1 MFVSYVHV
9 ADEPWLPLHL
19 FVTLPTNHSWPQNSS
34 VRRERLLTEEIFGQ
48 TSQKMLCMAIRFF
61 PKVQYLAEVLDTNMF
76 LSFLPIHRSDLGREQ
91 VTFPNMRLGKLT
103 FPPQLTIAEINLEDD
118 KTTPIPCIS
127 KNVCWVGHAMEIIND
142 TAIVTHTGNVN
153 VYLRFITFKQ
163 GTEEELQFTKSMF
176 TSKSLLLWRKAF
188 VTKTLC
194 TSCLRRQ
201 VPCCLRAA
209 QPRSIGKKAPQVTKE
224 YVLTRS
230 QQRKVADM
238 MSIQDQDLRN
248 NDLVDKHSWDRTQRC
263 IIIDCSN
270 GFKAVL
276 GNRLQYFAI
285 CFSAAAHSVVSSN
298 QLENGKLRLQELLSF
313 SEADIPE
320 MIHGG
325 KVLYLF
331 ENEAWNLNN
340 MNPSY

>member
-1 MFVSYVHV
+1 M
-9 ADEPWLPLHL
+9 HL
-19 FVTLPTNHSWPQNSS
+19 
-34 VRRERLLTEEIFGQ
+34 EEC
-48 TSQKMLCMAIRFF
+48 ML
-61 PKVQYLAEVLDTNMF
+61 
-76 LSFLPIHRSDLGREQ
+76 
-91 VTFPNMRLGKLT
+91 
-103 FPPQLTIAEINLEDD
+103 
-118 KTTPIPCIS
+118 
-127 KNVCWVGHAMEIIND
+127 GHGMEIIND

-153 VYLRFITFKQ
+153 IYLRLITFKE

-230 QQRKVADM
+230 QQRRVADM

-248 NDLVDKHSWDRTQRC
+248 NDLVDKHSWNRTQRC

-285 CFSAAAHSVVSSN
+285 CFSAAAHSVISSN

-313 SEADIPE
+313 SEADIPD
-320 MIHGG
+320 MIHRG

-331 ENEAWNLNN
+331 ENEEWNLNN
-340 MNPSY
+340 VNPSYWNTWCSIIKTCSATEAMLGEISRNATIGSKSCNASDLQRLLYESSVQQSMWVPNDVAFHTWKVESIMPDS